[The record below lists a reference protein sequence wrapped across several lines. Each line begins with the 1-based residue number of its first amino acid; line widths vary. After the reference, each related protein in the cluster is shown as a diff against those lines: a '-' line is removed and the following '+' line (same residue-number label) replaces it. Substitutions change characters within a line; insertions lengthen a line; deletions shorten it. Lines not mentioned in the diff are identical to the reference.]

1 MATVTARLAYPPGT
15 LDAMGKSDD
24 IAGAL
29 PFPISVLGAEDSFS
43 PLSLFASSEEG
54 AWYDPSD
61 FSTMFQ
67 DAAGTTPVT
76 AVGQVVGLLLDKSQ
90 GLALGS
96 ELISNNDFASDLTG
110 WTNQFT
116 GTSTWVSGRL
126 RTTSSGTNAGEC
138 SQPFTTVV
146 GRTYKVSC
154 KVNAGTTGGRVS
166 ISNISY
172 GAGVT
177 VGTGYIIT
185 TFDGSFYFT
194 ATATTSYVV
203 CGNQSGVAS
212 LYAEFDDIYI
222 KEISG
227 NHAYQATAANKPI
240 LRQDGNGFYYLEFDG
255 TDDAML
261 TAAIDFSATNKMS
274 VFAGAKTNDVGA
286 GSTYSTVCGYGNVNG
301 VAGSFAIFLP
311 ASINTVGVWARGA
324 TTTISKTVATDT
336 DNKVLTGLYDLSA
349 ASGSQLGIRVNNGA
363 TSYGGAD
370 GGGGNFNSA
379 QQGILG
385 GTTVGG
391 ANVIDGRIYAVI
403 IRGAASSADEIND
416 TETWVN
422 GKTGAY

>member
-54 AWYDPSD
+54 VWYDPSD
-61 FSTMFQ
+61 FSTIFQ
-67 DAAGTTPVT
+67 DNTGKTPVT

-240 LRQDGNGFYYLEFDG
+240 LRQDGSGFYYLEFDG
-255 TDDAML
+255 SDDWL
-261 TAAIDFSATNKMS
+261 QTAAIDFSATDKMS
-274 VFAGAKTNDVGA
+274 QFAGITKDSDAAQGTIVEL
-286 GSTYSTVCGYGNVNG
+286 ST
-301 VAGSFAIFLP
+301 
-311 ASINTVGVWARGA
+311 
-324 TTTISKTVATDT
+324 D
-336 DNKVLTGLYDLSA
+336 
-349 ASGSQLGIRVNNGA
+349 SGVNNG
-363 TSYGGAD
+363 TFTLFHSVGAA
-370 GGGGNFNSA
+370 GNYYYRNK
-379 QQGILG
+379 
-385 GTTVGG
+385 GTTAQNQTITPYAAPITNVVALIGDISTPESTIRTNG
-391 ANVIDGRIYAVI
+391 AIAATTAASIGTGNYGNYALYIGRRAGTTLPFDGSLYSLIV
-403 IRGAASSADEIND
+403 RGALTSGDDLTNA
-416 TETWVN
+416 ETWVN